1 MPDFRLGRQLSPE
14 MGNFQAW
21 GALGK
26 MVHSASTKL
35 NLSYVLWDLGV
46 MVRSMYT
53 V

>member
-1 MPDFRLGRQLSPE
+1 MPDFWLGRQLSPE
-14 MGNFQAW
+14 MGNFQAG

-26 MVHSASTKL
+26 MVHSASTRP

-46 MVRSMYT
+46 MFRSMYT